1 MFYVVGTKV
10 YLADFN
16 ESKKVYPEVRLVKE
30 TDGRIIPEI
39 LDTGVSVKPKN
50 REICTLKEV
59 LAKFGADATV
69 RSKKVI
75 KE

>member
-16 ESKKVYPEVRLVKE
+16 ESKKIYPEVRLIKE
-30 TDGRIIPEI
+30 ADGKIIPEV

-59 LAKFGADATV
+59 LAKFGADATT
-69 RSKKVI
+69 RSKKVS